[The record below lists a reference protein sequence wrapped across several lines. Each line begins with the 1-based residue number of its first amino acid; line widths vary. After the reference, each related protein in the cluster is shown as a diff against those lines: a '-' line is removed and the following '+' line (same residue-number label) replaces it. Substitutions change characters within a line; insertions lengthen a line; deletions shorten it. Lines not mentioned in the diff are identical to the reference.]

1 MYLALGLQWSERQLL
16 GPGVT
21 HAMASAAETPA
32 RTRAIGDLALATCV
46 VIGAGILFV
55 GASSLP
61 PPRWEPLGSAAMP
74 RILGGILIAL
84 ALSVAA
90 RAVFTLV
97 KAGHKSISKPAPD
110 LPYRGAIVFALL
122 VAYIAALDFARVPF
136 AIATTLFVMC
146 AGMTMHQVSARS
158 ALVHGALG
166 LVLSL
171 SLDYIF
177 STYLFV
183 RIG

>member
-1 MYLALGLQWSERQLL
+1 
-16 GPGVT
+16 
-21 HAMASAAETPA
+21 MASTSDTPVSS
-32 RTRAIGDLALATCV
+32 RTRAIGDLALAACV
-46 VIGAGILFV
+46 IVGAGILFI

-84 ALSVAA
+84 ALTIAS
-90 RAVFTLV
+90 RAIFILANGEHKNTSEPALV
-97 KAGHKSISKPAPD
+97 
-110 LPYRGAIVFALL
+110 LPYRGIIVFALL

-136 AIATTLFVMC
+136 VIATTLFVMC
-146 AGMTMHQVSARS
+146 AGMTMHHISVRS
-158 ALVHGALG
+158 ALVHAALG

>member
-1 MYLALGLQWSERQLL
+1 
-16 GPGVT
+16 
-21 HAMASAAETPA
+21 MASAPDTPVRT
-32 RTRAIGDLALATCV
+32 RTRAIGDLALAACV
-46 VIGAGILFV
+46 IMGASILFI

-61 PPRWEPLGSAAMP
+61 PPRFEPLGSAAMP
-74 RILGGILIAL
+74 RILGAILIAL
-84 ALSVAA
+84 AVTVAA
-90 RAVFTLV
+90 RAILTL
-97 KAGHKSISKPAPD
+97 ARSSNQGSREAAIQ
-110 LPYRGAIVFALL
+110 LPHRGIIVFALL

-146 AGMTMHQVSARS
+146 AGMTMHQISVRS
-158 ALVHGALG
+158 ALVHCALG

-171 SLDYIF
+171 SIDYIF

>member
-1 MYLALGLQWSERQLL
+1 
-16 GPGVT
+16 
-21 HAMASAAETPA
+21 MASATQTPVHT
-32 RTRAIGDLALATCV
+32 RTRAFGDLALAAFV
-46 VIGAGILFV
+46 IIGAGILFV

-74 RILGGILIAL
+74 RILGGILIVL
-84 ALSVAA
+84 ALTVAA
-90 RAVFTLV
+90 RALLTLA
-97 KAGHKSISKPAPD
+97 KADRTSANEPALV
-110 LPYRGAIVFALL
+110 LPYRGIIVFGLL
-122 VAYIAALDFARVPF
+122 VAYIAALDFGRVPF
-136 AIATTLFVMC
+136 VVATTLFVMC
-146 AGMTMHQVSARS
+146 AGMTMHRISVRS
-158 ALVHGALG
+158 ALVHAALG

>member
-1 MYLALGLQWSERQLL
+1 
-16 GPGVT
+16 
-21 HAMASAAETPA
+21 MASAAETHVHSRP
-32 RTRAIGDLALATCV
+32 RAFGDLALAACV
-46 VIGAGILFV
+46 IVGAGILFV

-74 RILGGILIAL
+74 RILGGILILL
-84 ALSVAA
+84 ALTVAT
-90 RAVFTLV
+90 RAIFTLV
-97 KAGHKSISKPAPD
+97 KAAHKNISEPALH

-122 VAYIAALDFARVPF
+122 IAYIAALDFARVPF
-136 AIATTLFVMC
+136 VVATTLFVMC
-146 AGMTMHQVSARS
+146 AGMAMHRVSVRS
-158 ALVHGALG
+158 ALVHAAMG